1 MLTEGK
7 TYAISI
13 GENPKVIFCT
23 FVKHESGCYWFK
35 DISNN
40 HFQINGGPATIREV
54 YHPQDAKGLT
64 IGKVYTIKNGELF

>member
-1 MLTEGK
+1 MLTLGE

-13 GENPKVIFCT
+13 GNSPKIIFCT
-23 FVKHESGCYWFK
+23 FEKHERGCYWFK

-40 HFQINGGPATIREV
+40 LFQIKEGPATIREV

-64 IGKVYTIKNGELF
+64 MGKFYTIKDGKLF